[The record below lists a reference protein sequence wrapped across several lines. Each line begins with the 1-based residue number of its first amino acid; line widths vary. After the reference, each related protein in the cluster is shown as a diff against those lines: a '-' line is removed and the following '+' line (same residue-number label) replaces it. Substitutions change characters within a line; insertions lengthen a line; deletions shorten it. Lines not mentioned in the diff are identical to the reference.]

1 MNTAQQLLQSLSEL
15 TFSLKIFLAMLALLW
30 AVSAFEV
37 TKHEN
42 GDLDLQVK
50 MKFYRDINDPQRM
63 FGKDSAA
70 VIKTILRH
78 FLKVSIGLSTKI
90 RNIKLNMSCTK
101 KYINIYQM
109 V

>member
-37 TKHEN
+37 TKYEN

-50 MKFYRDINDPQRM
+50 
-63 FGKDSAA
+63 
-70 VIKTILRH
+70 
-78 FLKVSIGLSTKI
+78 
-90 RNIKLNMSCTK
+90 
-101 KYINIYQM
+101 
-109 V
+109 